1 MIFKG
6 KKRIQIKNL
15 RLTTKLVTTYTL
27 LTVLPMAF
35 LGFIAYWQYT
45 KSIEEEVGEYIPR
58 LVKQVNGN
66 IEIEIQKLE
75 TLPDLIYN
83 SGDVM
88 TILRDSQ
95 SKKKSVLLHE
105 EYIMKSYLTRTY
117 LNNNSSHI
125 LGAFL
130 VSKNRIFAST
140 SLHYD
145 SFGFEDGSLP
155 YADDLGLLGGMQL
168 LLPNQTN
175 LTFEG
180 NPSYFMLVKPITDFD
195 NRKNLGTLYIA
206 IDVAFFE
213 QSLQDLQKEK
223 NVTMWIMNKQG
234 KIIYH
239 KDHSKIGTVEKGIHD
254 YPLLNGS
261 FRTEIDGKRNLISI
275 SESNELPWVLVHSM
289 PIKNMTEKTDVIRSV
304 TIFFFILFTLITT
317 LISIFFAWTVTRPLN
332 ELGDIMKRVEKGD
345 LLVDIPIHS
354 KDEVGML
361 ANSFRSMLAEIR
373 ELIQKNY
380 HIELRKK
387 TAELYAL
394 QSQINPHFMYNT
406 LETIG
411 MAVEEGESEEVV
423 KMVTLLGRMMR
434 FSISNKESLVPINS
448 EVQHIEDYLNI
459 QQFRFE
465 DRLLFMIE
473 KGTDTVNYYIP
484 KFVLQPIVENSI
496 KYGLE
501 KRKEIDIQIHIS
513 EEETQTGEEDLL
525 LIVSDNGPGITENK
539 LIELNEKLRLDPMMK
554 RDSGFGIINV
564 NARIGMMFGEQYN
577 LQINSEYGK
586 GTTVVIR
593 LPKINAQQVSMYVQ
607 GEEKNRDD
615 TKGQDGHCR

>member
-289 PIKNMTEKTDVIRSV
+289 PIKNMTEKTDVIRNV

-465 DRLLFMIE
+465 DRLHFMIE

-513 EEETQTGEEDLL
+513 EEETQIGEEDLL

>member
-66 IEIEIQKLE
+66 IENEIQKLE

-88 TILRDSQ
+88 AILRDSQ

-155 YADDLGLLGGMQL
+155 YADELGLLGGMQL

-213 QSLQDLQKEK
+213 QSLQDLQKEE

-239 KDHSKIGTVEKGIHD
+239 KDHSKIGTVEKGIQE

-289 PIKNMTEKTDVIRSV
+289 PIKNMTEKTDVIRNV
-304 TIFFFILFTLITT
+304 TIFIFILFTLITT

-465 DRLLFMIE
+465 DRLHFMIE

-513 EEETQTGEEDLL
+513 EEETQIGEEDLL

-593 LPKINAQQVSMYVQ
+593 LPKINAQQVCMYVQ
-607 GEEKNRDD
+607 GEEKN
-615 TKGQDGHCR
+615 

>member
-1 MIFKG
+1 
-6 KKRIQIKNL
+6 
-15 RLTTKLVTTYTL
+15 
-27 LTVLPMAF
+27 MAF
-35 LGFIAYWQYT
+35 LGFIAYYQYT

-58 LVKQVNGN
+58 LVEQVNGN
-66 IEIEIQKLE
+66 IENEIQKLE

-88 TILRDSQ
+88 AILRDSQ
-95 SKKKSVLLHE
+95 SKKKSALLHE

-117 LNNNSSHI
+117 LNSNSSHI

-130 VSKNRIFAST
+130 VSKNRTFASA
-140 SLHYD
+140 SLPYD
-145 SFGFEDGSLP
+145 NFGFEDGSLP
-155 YADDLGLLGGMQL
+155 YADNLGLIGGMQL

-180 NPSYFMLVKPITDFD
+180 DPSYFMLVKPITDFD

-206 IDVAFFE
+206 ISVGFFE
-213 QSLQDLQKEK
+213 QSLQDLQQEE

-234 KIIYH
+234 KMIYH
-239 KDHSKIGTVEKGIHD
+239 TDHSKIGSVEKEIYD

-289 PIKNMTEKTDVIRSV
+289 PIKNMTEKTDVVRNV
-304 TIFFFILFTLITT
+304 TIFIFIVFTLITT

-345 LLVDIPIHS
+345 LLVNIPIHS
-354 KDEVGML
+354 KDEVGIL
-361 ANSFRSMLAEIR
+361 ASSFRSMLAEIR

-411 MAVEEGESEEVV
+411 MAVEEGETEEVV

-448 EVQHIEDYLNI
+448 EVQHIEDYLSI

-465 DRLLFMIE
+465 DRLYFQIE
-473 KGTDTVNYYIP
+473 KETDTVNYYIP
-484 KFVLQPIVENSI
+484 KFVLQPIVENAI

-501 KRKEIDIQIHIS
+501 KRKEIAIHIRIS
-513 EEETQTGEEDLL
+513 GEATQTGDEDLL
-525 LIVSDNGPGITENK
+525 LIVSDNGPGISENK
-539 LIELNEKLRLDPMMK
+539 LMEVNEKLQSDPMRK

-564 NARIGMMFGEQYN
+564 NARIGMMFGERYN
-577 LQINSEYGK
+577 LHINSEYEK
-586 GTTVVIR
+586 GTSVVIR
-593 LPKINAQQVSMYVQ
+593 LPKINAQHVRMYVQ
-607 GEEKNRDD
+607 REEEKGYDS
-615 TKGQDGHCR
+615 KG

>member
-6 KKRIQIKNL
+6 KKLIQIKNM
-15 RLTTKLVTTYTL
+15 RLTTKLITTYTL
-27 LTVLPMAF
+27 LTVLPMGF
-35 LGFIAYWQYT
+35 LGFIAYYQYT
-45 KSIEEEVGEYIPR
+45 QSIEEEVGEYIPR
-58 LVKQVNGN
+58 LVEQVNGN
-66 IEIEIQKLE
+66 IENEIQKLE

-88 TILRDSQ
+88 AVLRDSQ
-95 SKKKSVLLHE
+95 SKKQSALLHD

-117 LNNNSSHI
+117 LNNNSPDI

-130 VSKNRIFAST
+130 VAKNRVFAST
-140 SLHYD
+140 SLPYKN
-145 SFGFEDGSLP
+145 FGFEDGSLP
-155 YADDLGLLGGMQL
+155 YTDDLSLLGGMQL

-175 LTFEG
+175 LMFEG
-180 NPSYFMLVKPITDFD
+180 DPSYFLLVKQITDFD

-213 QSLQDLQKEK
+213 QSLQDLQQEE

-234 KIIYH
+234 KTIYH
-239 KDHSKIGTVEKGIHD
+239 TDTSKIGSVEKEIND

-261 FRTEIDGKRNLISI
+261 FRTDIDGKRTLISVN
-275 SESNELPWVLVHSM
+275 ESNELPWVLVHSM
-289 PIKNMTEKTDVIRSV
+289 PIKNLTEKTDVVRNV
-304 TIFFFILFTLITT
+304 TIFIFIVFALITT

-332 ELGDIMKRVEKGD
+332 KLGDIMKQVEKGNF
-345 LLVDIPIHS
+345 LVNIPIHS
-354 KDEVGML
+354 KDEVGIL

-380 HIELRKK
+380 HIELRQK

-411 MAVEEGESEEVV
+411 MAVEEGETEEVV

-434 FSISNKESLVPINS
+434 FSISNKDSLVPVSS
-448 EVQHIEDYLNI
+448 EVQHIEDYLSI
-459 QQFRFE
+459 QEFRFE
-465 DRLLFMIE
+465 DRLFFQIE
-473 KGTDTVNYYIP
+473 KEMDTFNYYVP
-484 KFVLQPIVENSI
+484 KFILQPIVENAI

-501 KRKEIDIQIHIS
+501 KRKEMAIHIQIA
-513 EEETQTGEEDLL
+513 EEVTQTCDEDLL
-525 LIVSDNGPGITENK
+525 IVVSDNGPGIEEGK
-539 LIELNEKLRLDPMMK
+539 LNQLNEKLRSDPMMK

-564 NARIGMMFGEQYN
+564 NARIGMMFGERYK
-577 LQINSEYGK
+577 LHINSEFGK
-586 GTTVVIR
+586 GTSVVIR

-607 GEEKNRDD
+607 REEENEY
-615 TKGQDGHCR
+615 DGKD

>member
-1 MIFKG
+1 M
-6 KKRIQIKNL
+6 

>member
-6 KKRIQIKNL
+6 KKPIQIKNL

-66 IEIEIQKLE
+66 IENDIQKLE

-88 TILRDSQ
+88 AILRDSQ
-95 SKKKSVLLHE
+95 SKKKSVLLHD

-130 VSKNRIFAST
+130 VSKNRTFAST

-155 YADDLGLLGGMQL
+155 YADDLGLLGEMQL

-180 NPSYFMLVKPITDFD
+180 DPSYFMLVKTITDFD

-213 QSLQDLQKEK
+213 QSLQDLQKEE

-275 SESNELPWVLVHSM
+275 SESNELPWLLVHSI
-289 PIKNMTEKTDVIRSV
+289 PIKNMTEKTDVIRNV
-304 TIFFFILFTLITT
+304 TIFVFILFTLITT

-345 LLVDIPIHS
+345 LLVEIPIHS

-373 ELIQKNY
+373 ELIHKNY

-411 MAVEEGESEEVV
+411 MAVEEGESDEVV

-448 EVQHIEDYLNI
+448 EVQHIEDYLSI

-465 DRLLFMIE
+465 DRLHFMIE
-473 KGTDTVNYYIP
+473 KGADVVNYYIP

-513 EEETQTGEEDLL
+513 EEETQTGEEYLL
-525 LIVSDNGPGITENK
+525 LIVSDNGPGMTESK

-564 NARIGMMFGEQYN
+564 NARIGMMFGEKYN

-586 GTTVVIR
+586 GTSVIIR

>member
-1 MIFKG
+1 M
-6 KKRIQIKNL
+6 

-66 IEIEIQKLE
+66 IENEIQKLE

-88 TILRDSQ
+88 AILRDSQ

-155 YADDLGLLGGMQL
+155 YADELGLLGGMQL

-213 QSLQDLQKEK
+213 QSLQDLQKEE

-239 KDHSKIGTVEKGIHD
+239 KDHSKIGTVEKGIQE

-289 PIKNMTEKTDVIRSV
+289 PIKNMTEKTDVIRNV
-304 TIFFFILFTLITT
+304 TIFIFILFTLITT

-465 DRLLFMIE
+465 DRLHFMIE

-513 EEETQTGEEDLL
+513 EEETQIGEEDLL

-593 LPKINAQQVSMYVQ
+593 LPKINAQQVCMYVQ
-607 GEEKNRDD
+607 GEEKN
-615 TKGQDGHCR
+615 

>member
-35 LGFIAYWQYT
+35 LGIIAYWQYT

-289 PIKNMTEKTDVIRSV
+289 PIKNMTEKTDVIRNV

>member
-6 KKRIQIKNL
+6 KKRFQIKNF
-15 RLTTKLVTTYTL
+15 RLTTKLITTYTL

-35 LGFIAYWQYT
+35 LGFIAYYQYT

-58 LVKQVNGN
+58 LVEQVNGN
-66 IEIEIQKLE
+66 IENEIQKLE

-88 TILRDSQ
+88 AILRDSQ
-95 SKKKSVLLHE
+95 SKKKSALLHE

-117 LNNNSSHI
+117 LNSNSSHI

-130 VSKNRIFAST
+130 VSKNRTFASA
-140 SLHYD
+140 SLPYD
-145 SFGFEDGSLP
+145 NFGFEDGSLP
-155 YADDLGLLGGMQL
+155 YADNLGLIGGMQL

-180 NPSYFMLVKPITDFD
+180 DPSYFMLVKPITDFD

-206 IDVAFFE
+206 ISVGFFE
-213 QSLQDLQKEK
+213 QSLQDLQQEE

-234 KIIYH
+234 KMIYH
-239 KDHSKIGTVEKGIHD
+239 TDHSKIGSVEKEIYD

-289 PIKNMTEKTDVIRSV
+289 PIKNMTEKTDVVRNV
-304 TIFFFILFTLITT
+304 TIFIFIVFTLITT

-345 LLVDIPIHS
+345 LLVNIPIHS
-354 KDEVGML
+354 KDEVGIL
-361 ANSFRSMLAEIR
+361 ASSFRSMLAEIR

-411 MAVEEGESEEVV
+411 MAVEEGETEEVV

-448 EVQHIEDYLNI
+448 EVQHIEDYLSI

-465 DRLLFMIE
+465 DRLYFQIE
-473 KGTDTVNYYIP
+473 KETDTVNYYIP
-484 KFVLQPIVENSI
+484 KFVLQPIVENAI

-501 KRKEIDIQIHIS
+501 KRKEIAIHIRIS
-513 EEETQTGEEDLL
+513 GEATQTGDEDLL
-525 LIVSDNGPGITENK
+525 LIVSDNGPGISENK
-539 LIELNEKLRLDPMMK
+539 LMEVNEKLQSDPMRK

-564 NARIGMMFGEQYN
+564 NARIGMMFGERYN
-577 LQINSEYGK
+577 LHINSEYGK
-586 GTTVVIR
+586 GTSVVIR
-593 LPKINAQQVSMYVQ
+593 LPKINAQHVRMYVQ
-607 GEEKNRDD
+607 REEEKGYDS
-615 TKGQDGHCR
+615 KG

>member
-6 KKRIQIKNL
+6 KKRIEIKNF
-15 RLTTKLVTTYTL
+15 RLTTKLITTYTL

-35 LGFIAYWQYT
+35 LGFIAYYQYT

-58 LVKQVNGN
+58 LVEQVNGN
-66 IEIEIQKLE
+66 IENEIQKLE

-88 TILRDSQ
+88 AILRDSQ
-95 SKKKSVLLHE
+95 SKKKSALLHE

-117 LNNNSSHI
+117 LNSNSSHI

-130 VSKNRIFAST
+130 VSKNRIFASA
-140 SLHYD
+140 SLPYD
-145 SFGFEDGSLP
+145 NFGFEDGSLP
-155 YADDLGLLGGMQL
+155 YADNLGLLGGMQL

-180 NPSYFMLVKPITDFD
+180 DPSYFMLVKPITDFD

-213 QSLQDLQKEK
+213 QSLQDLQQEE
-223 NVTMWIMNKQG
+223 NVAMWIMNKQG
-234 KIIYH
+234 KMIYH
-239 KDHSKIGTVEKGIHD
+239 TDHSKIGTVEKEIHD

-289 PIKNMTEKTDVIRSV
+289 PIKNMTEKTDVVRNV
-304 TIFFFILFTLITT
+304 TIFIFIVFTLITT

-332 ELGDIMKRVEKGD
+332 ELGNLMKRVEKGD
-345 LLVDIPIHS
+345 LLVNIPIHS
-354 KDEVGML
+354 KDEVGIL
-361 ANSFRSMLAEIR
+361 ASSFRSMLAEIR

-411 MAVEEGESEEVV
+411 MAVEEGETEEVV

-448 EVQHIEDYLNI
+448 EVQHIEDYLSI

-465 DRLLFMIE
+465 DRLYFQIE
-473 KGTDTVNYYIP
+473 KETDTVNYYIP
-484 KFVLQPIVENSI
+484 KFVLQPIVENAI

-501 KRKEIDIQIHIS
+501 KRKEIAIHIQIS
-513 EEETQTGEEDLL
+513 GEATQTGDEDLL
-525 LIVSDNGPGITENK
+525 LIVSDNGPGISENK
-539 LIELNEKLRLDPMMK
+539 LIEVNEKLQSDPMMK

-564 NARIGMMFGEQYN
+564 NARIGMMFGERYN
-577 LQINSEYGK
+577 LHINSEYGK
-586 GTTVVIR
+586 GTSVVIR
-593 LPKINAQQVSMYVQ
+593 LPKINAQHVCMYVQ
-607 GEEKNRDD
+607 REEEKGYDS
-615 TKGQDGHCR
+615 KG

>member
-1 MIFKG
+1 
-6 KKRIQIKNL
+6 
-15 RLTTKLVTTYTL
+15 
-27 LTVLPMAF
+27 MAF
-35 LGFIAYWQYT
+35 LGFIAYYQYT

-58 LVKQVNGN
+58 LVEQVNGN
-66 IEIEIQKLE
+66 IENEIQKLE

-88 TILRDSQ
+88 AILRDSQ
-95 SKKKSVLLHE
+95 SKKKSALLHE

-117 LNNNSSHI
+117 LNSNSSHI

-130 VSKNRIFAST
+130 VSKNRTFASA
-140 SLHYD
+140 SLPYD
-145 SFGFEDGSLP
+145 NFGFEDGSLP
-155 YADDLGLLGGMQL
+155 YADNLGLIGGMQL

-180 NPSYFMLVKPITDFD
+180 DPSYFMLVKPITDFD

-206 IDVAFFE
+206 ISVGFFE
-213 QSLQDLQKEK
+213 QSLQDLRQEE

-234 KIIYH
+234 KMIYH
-239 KDHSKIGTVEKGIHD
+239 TDHSKIGSVEKEIYD

-289 PIKNMTEKTDVIRSV
+289 PIKNMTEKTDVVRNV
-304 TIFFFILFTLITT
+304 TIFIFIVFTLITT

-345 LLVDIPIHS
+345 LLVNIPIHS
-354 KDEVGML
+354 KDEVGIL
-361 ANSFRSMLAEIR
+361 ASSFRSMLAEIR

-411 MAVEEGESEEVV
+411 MAVEEGETEEVV

-448 EVQHIEDYLNI
+448 EVQHIEDYLSI

-465 DRLLFMIE
+465 DRLYFQIE
-473 KGTDTVNYYIP
+473 KETDTVNYYIP
-484 KFVLQPIVENSI
+484 KFVLQPIVENAI

-501 KRKEIDIQIHIS
+501 K
-513 EEETQTGEEDLL
+513 
-525 LIVSDNGPGITENK
+525 
-539 LIELNEKLRLDPMMK
+539 EKK
-554 RDSGFGIINV
+554 
-564 NARIGMMFGEQYN
+564 
-577 LQINSEYGK
+577 
-586 GTTVVIR
+586 
-593 LPKINAQQVSMYVQ
+593 
-607 GEEKNRDD
+607 
-615 TKGQDGHCR
+615 

>member
-289 PIKNMTEKTDVIRSV
+289 PIKNMTEKTDVIRNV

-465 DRLLFMIE
+465 DRLHFMIE

-513 EEETQTGEEDLL
+513 EEETQIGEEDLL

-586 GTTVVIR
+586 GTTVVLR

>member
-1 MIFKG
+1 
-6 KKRIQIKNL
+6 
-15 RLTTKLVTTYTL
+15 
-27 LTVLPMAF
+27 MAF
-35 LGFIAYWQYT
+35 LGFIAYYQYT

-58 LVKQVNGN
+58 LVEQVNGN
-66 IEIEIQKLE
+66 IENEIQKLE

-88 TILRDSQ
+88 AILRDSQ
-95 SKKKSVLLHE
+95 SKKKSALLHE

-117 LNNNSSHI
+117 LNSNSSHI

-130 VSKNRIFAST
+130 VSKNRIFASA
-140 SLHYD
+140 SLPYD
-145 SFGFEDGSLP
+145 NFGFEDGSLP
-155 YADDLGLLGGMQL
+155 YADNLGLLGGMQL

-180 NPSYFMLVKPITDFD
+180 DPSYFMLVKPITDFD

-213 QSLQDLQKEK
+213 QSLQDLQQEE
-223 NVTMWIMNKQG
+223 NVAMWIMNKQG
-234 KIIYH
+234 KMIYH
-239 KDHSKIGTVEKGIHD
+239 TDHSKIGTVEKEIHD

-289 PIKNMTEKTDVIRSV
+289 PIKNMTEKTDVVRNV
-304 TIFFFILFTLITT
+304 TIFIFIVFTLITT

-332 ELGDIMKRVEKGD
+332 ELGNLMKRVEKGD
-345 LLVDIPIHS
+345 LLVNIPIHS
-354 KDEVGML
+354 KDEVGIL
-361 ANSFRSMLAEIR
+361 ASSFRSMLAEIR

-411 MAVEEGESEEVV
+411 MAVEEGETEEVV

-448 EVQHIEDYLNI
+448 EVQHIEDYLSI

-465 DRLLFMIE
+465 DRLYFQIE
-473 KGTDTVNYYIP
+473 KETDTVNYYIP
-484 KFVLQPIVENSI
+484 KFVLQPIVENAI

-501 KRKEIDIQIHIS
+501 KRKEIAIHIQIS
-513 EEETQTGEEDLL
+513 GEATQTGDEDLL
-525 LIVSDNGPGITENK
+525 LIVSDNGPGISENK
-539 LIELNEKLRLDPMMK
+539 LIEVNEKLQSDPMMK

-564 NARIGMMFGEQYN
+564 NARIGMMFGERYN
-577 LQINSEYGK
+577 LHINSEYGK
-586 GTTVVIR
+586 GTSVVIR
-593 LPKINAQQVSMYVQ
+593 LPKINAQHVCMYVQ
-607 GEEKNRDD
+607 REEEKGYDS
-615 TKGQDGHCR
+615 KG